1 MQSRV
6 LFAKLFPR
14 VTFPVYG
21 ILRTYSCNYLHA
33 NLHKSTVTHDS
44 SIDQLFKEQLV
55 EFPAILGSLF
65 HKVVNTISTPIGV
78 EGGGG
83 G

>member
-21 ILRTYSCNYLHA
+21 
-33 NLHKSTVTHDS
+33 KSKLDNATRKARATKFGVPES
-44 SIDQLFKEQLV
+44 SWLKCPKLDAV
-55 EFPAILGSLF
+55 
-65 HKVVNTISTPIGV
+65 ISTTV
-78 EGGGG
+78 SMSAH
-83 G
+83 